1 MNKGYILTLLAAS
14 PITYAAL
21 TIPSRNFI
29 IVLLV
34 VFLPLFI
41 LFLVLSF
48 RLFDRLLNIQ
58 FTHAHEEWE
67 QQGSFSG
74 YFCTPPGSR
83 KVSRRTLGDQWS
95 RWFTDRPSWIDTD
108 HSANLYAWFRFTGWL
123 TILAGVPFFIG
134 TVRLV
139 AALIFGLL
147 ALVGLDLVPN

>member
-1 MNKGYILTLLAAS
+1 MNKGYILTLLAAT

-48 RLFDRLLNIQ
+48 RLFDRLLNNQ

-67 QQGSFSG
+67 QQGSLSG
-74 YFCTPPGSR
+74 YFYSPPGSR
-83 KVSRRTLGDQWS
+83 KASRRTLGDKFS
-95 RWFTDRPSWIDTD
+95 RLLTDPPSWIDTD
-108 HSANLYAWFRFTGWL
+108 HSANLYWWFSFTAWL
-123 TILAGVPFFIG
+123 TVLAGIPILVG
-134 TVRLV
+134 TVRL
-139 AALIFGLL
+139 LL
-147 ALVGLDLVPN
+147 AMAKVF